1 MPTFTNFVQL
11 SIAVRQGKEI
21 KDIQIGKGEMRMQK
35 TLKTPPKNTDL
46 VNNLSKVAGYKIN
59 ISNQLHFY
67 ALTMNYLKEQLRKQP
82 HLQ

>member
-1 MPTFTNFVQL
+1 
-11 SIAVRQGKEI
+11 
-21 KDIQIGKGEMRMQK
+21 MQK
-35 TLKTPPKNTDL
+35 TLETPPKNTDL

-59 ISNQLHFY
+59 ISNQLYFY